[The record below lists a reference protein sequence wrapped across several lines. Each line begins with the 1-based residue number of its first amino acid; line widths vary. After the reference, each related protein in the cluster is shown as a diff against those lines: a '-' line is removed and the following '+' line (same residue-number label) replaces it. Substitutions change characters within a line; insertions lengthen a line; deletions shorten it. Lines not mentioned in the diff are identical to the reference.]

1 MNFEYELLDS
11 GENAKLERF
20 GERTLI
26 RPSKF
31 SVWSRARSADLWR
44 GADAVFEP
52 KQGWRF
58 HKQRFDSWRMNGQPD
73 GLLLR
78 LQDNGQIGFFPE
90 HASYLP
96 LLANDIREYAQ
107 KLQRAPRVLN
117 LFAYTGM
124 ATMAALRAGASVT
137 HVDLAKKTLDWAQAN
152 FEAAKLERPR
162 FIREDAISFL
172 RREVKR
178 GNTYEVVIADP
189 PSFSRVS
196 AQEEWSLDQVL
207 ADLVSLLVQVVAP
220 EQHTIFLTSHHFESG
235 GHVMANLLWDA
246 YGRKK
251 AVTIETRE
259 LAINESASPRVL
271 PAGFLVQARLHA

>member
-20 GERTLI
+20 GARTLI

-31 SVWSRARSADLWR
+31 SVWSRTRSADLWR

-58 HKQRFDSWRMNGQPD
+58 HKQRFDSWRMNGEPD

-96 LLANDIREYAQ
+96 LLAKDIREYAQ
-107 KLQRAPRVLN
+107 RTQRAPRVLN

-246 YGRKK
+246 YGREKT
-251 AVTIETRE
+251 VTIETRE

-271 PAGFLVQARLHA
+271 PAGFLVQARKGV